1 MPWIKGRLKNRD
13 GSLFTP
19 SCLASKVYMDETEA
33 TTLSDEIASL
43 NAQELGLT
51 ANVQDLGTALDN
63 MSEAVSSLETLSAR
77 TNSLNASIANLVEA
91 VTSLSTTI
99 SGA

>member
-1 MPWIKGRLKNRD
+1 
-13 GSLFTP
+13 
-19 SCLASKVYMDETEA
+19 MDETEA